1 MSFNLRLM
9 TNNSADN
16 VADNHFTS
24 IDLLS
29 GSLKEETSKTDPT
42 IRISYN
48 GALQN
53 VNYFYVPQ
61 FQRYY
66 FVTDIKSIRNNIWD
80 ISGHCDVLTTAL
92 KLSNLA
98 DCMGITKKQENKNN
112 LYLNDGSFRVYQ
124 DPIVTTKLFPAGF
137 NTFSYVLAVAG
148 GRSTSSSSGDTAGGG
163 GGGGAW

>member
-1 MSFNLRLM
+1 MSFNIRLM
-9 TNNSADN
+9 LNKSADN
-16 VADNHFTS
+16 VADKDFET
-24 IDLLS
+24 IDTLT
-29 GSLKEETSKTDPT
+29 GTLKEETSITNPS
-42 IRISYN
+42 IRINYT

-53 VNYFYVPQ
+53 VNYFYIPQ

-66 FVTDIKSIRNNIWD
+66 FVTDIRSIRNNIWE

-92 KLSNLA
+92 KLSSLG
-98 DCMGITKKQENKNN
+98 DCIGITKKQENKNN

-148 GRSTSSSSGDTAGGG
+148 GRSATT
-163 GGGGAW
+163 